1 MSRTTT
7 NLLLI
12 AAAIVA
18 LLGGYWAAQLL
29 RSAPVTSGETAG
41 FIEVTGADLD
51 GAPRKL
57 SDMRGTVTVV
67 NFWATWCPPCREEIP
82 LFTATQAQLGARGLQ
97 IVGVAIDEPAEV
109 RAYRQEVKINYPLLI
124 ADPSVYKAMQAYGN
138 SAGGLPFSVVL
149 DRDGK
154 VRSRKLGA
162 FRGSELQDAVVPLL
176 PSQGN

>member
-1 MSRTTT
+1 MSRTTA
-7 NLLLI
+7 NLLLVG
-12 AAAIVA
+12 AAIVA

-29 RSAPVTSGETAG
+29 HSTPATSGDSAG
-41 FIEVTGADLD
+41 FIEVTGTDLD

-57 SDMRGTVTVV
+57 SELRGTVTVV

-82 LFTATQAQLGARGLQ
+82 LFTDTQSQLAARGLQ

-138 SAGGLPFSVVL
+138 TAGGLPFSVVL
-149 DRDGK
+149 DRAGQ

-162 FRGSELQDAVVPLL
+162 FRGNELQEAVLPLL
-176 PSQGN
+176 ASPAK